1 MATILPFVPRV
12 WLRASRLCWPAILGL
27 GCANISPTE
36 PEPERSGETSQA
48 VTSPDPISLCN
59 QDPRVWS
66 NLVPLSVCAGARVFF
81 DETFNGNG
89 RSCGTCHPP
98 ANNFTIDPPFITA
111 LAQSTPNSPLFVAE
125 NPAFNLSTLETAD
138 LHGPFALIK
147 ENVDGF
153 EDPAHKFVSRAVSHT
168 LSLSLTV
175 ARDPADGTSSA
186 FVDRTGWGGDG
197 APGDGSLRSFI
208 DGAINQHYPKDV
220 SRTPGSSF
228 RVASSQEKDEL
239 LAFQLALGRTSELN
253 LDQVTLT
260 DAGASVGKAAF
271 MDPLQGRC
279 NECHNNA
286 GANFRLTGKNR
297 NFNTGT
303 FRAPSGF
310 SQLPDGSFLFD
321 GGFGGQGLSSP
332 NLVTVTGRPDAFGDG
347 SFSPPPLVEAAD
359 TGPFFHTHAFG
370 DNSDPT
376 KGIEG
381 AVSFYATNFFLESPA
396 ALELDARF
404 GAPVN
409 VGPVIGQIG
418 RFLRVLNAAFNLSLA
433 EQRLEGS
440 RTLNVAYWSYR
451 DDIQK
456 GLIRLASE
464 EIDDAIRVLQN
475 GADDLHP
482 SQRASLQNAQ
492 ALLGQALA
500 ATDPAV
506 RRDRTASAKALVVS
520 AKAGLGT
527 NLTFQLGTGN
537 LMF

>member
-1 MATILPFVPRV
+1 MS
-12 WLRASRLCWPAILGL
+12 RASRLCWPAVISL
-27 GCANISPTE
+27 GCANISA
-36 PEPERSGETSQA
+36 PEPEHERVGQLAQA
-48 VTSPDPISLCN
+48 VTTADPVAVCN

-81 DETFNGNG
+81 DETFSGNG
-89 RSCGTCHPP
+89 RACGTCHPA
-98 ANNFTIDPPFITA
+98 ANNYTLDPPFIAA
-111 LAQSTPNSPLFVAE
+111 LAQSNPNDPLFVAE
-125 NPAFNLSTLETAD
+125 NPALNLSTLETAD

-168 LSLSLTV
+168 LSLSLTTS
-175 ARDPADGTSSA
+175 RDPDDGTSAA
-186 FVDRTGWGGDG
+186 FAERTGWGGDG

-208 DGAINQHYPKDV
+208 DGAITQHYPKDV
-220 SRTPGSSF
+220 SRTAGSSF
-228 RVASSQEKDEL
+228 RVATNTEKDEL
-239 LAFQLALGRTSELN
+239 LSFQRALGRTNELN
-253 LDQVTLT
+253 LEQVTLT

-271 MDPLQGRC
+271 LDPLQGRC

-310 SQLPDGSFLFD
+310 SQMPDGSFLFD

-332 NLVTVTGRPDAFGDG
+332 NLVTVTGQPDAFGDG

-370 DNSDPT
+370 DNSDAT

-396 ALELDARF
+396 AHELDARF

-418 RFLRVLNAAFNLSLA
+418 RFLRVLNAAFNLSIA
-433 EQRLEGS
+433 DQRLEAS
-440 RTLNVAYWSYR
+440 RTLNVAYWAYR

-482 SQRASLQNAQ
+482 AQRASLQDAQ
-492 ALLGQALA
+492 ALLAQASA
-500 ATDPAV
+500 ATDPGV
-506 RRDRTASAKALVVS
+506 RRDRTVSAKTLVVN